1 MTCLG
6 ETFDGTQLDDDASMD
21 SVAVKKPT
29 FLQKLNQKLDVI
41 LRSFS
46 KKDTNYIEP
55 QQYDFTAMV
64 QHTQVYQY
72 TNVVMQSGDRLT
84 LSPDVVFKL
93 GPYFGWKWLFLG
105 TTVDVKSLFKSTN
118 GTYIDLS
125 LYSNQIG
132 LDIYYI
138 DNGSN
143 FKIRHLKL
151 KDQKIDTSPLNGQ
164 PLSALSEHTGGFN
177 IYYILNHHKFSY
189 PAAFSQSTRQKRSAA
204 SAMAGIGYSHHKFNI
219 DYLDFITQ
227 ISESVSGIEE
237 GLSDGAQLSGVHY
250 RSFTLSGGWG
260 YNHVF
265 NPCLLLGMSLM
276 GGLSYN
282 VTESKYREG
291 FYKVMKNISLGN
303 ITFDVTARLGLVYN
317 TSKWFTGLSAIMHN
331 YNYKTKYFR
340 TNNFY
345 GTLNIYGGF
354 YFDIKKKKR

>member
-6 ETFDGTQLDDDASMD
+6 ETFGGTKLYDDASMD

-29 FLQKLNQKLDVI
+29 FLQKLNKKLDVI

-84 LSPDVVFKL
+84 LSPDVVFKV

-132 LDIYYI
+132 LDLYYI

-164 PLSALSEHTGGFN
+164 PLRALSEHMGGFN

-219 DYLDFITQ
+219 DYLDFINQ
-227 ISESVSGIEE
+227 ISESVSGVEE

-291 FYKVMKNISLGN
+291 FYNVMKSISLGN

-317 TSKWFTGLSAIMHN
+317 TSKWFTGFSAIMHN

-345 GTLNIYGGF
+345 GTLNIYGGI
-354 YFDIKKKKR
+354 YFDINKKKR